1 MTVVWITTW
10 TTVGVPETPV
20 QAVAYAEIPSTVEV
34 TCEVVRGVGRGCA
47 LVVSVEEVVEEVAF
61 REREVEGVPVR
72 EPELMTDGREDEEE
86 DKRSDS

>member
-10 TTVGVPETPV
+10 TTVGVPETPG

-34 TCEVVRGVGRGCA
+34 TCEVVRGVGRVCA
-47 LVVSVEEVVEEVAF
+47 LVVCVEVVEEVAF